1 MSSRFIKD
9 KTYTEACN
17 LPKMSEKVKNH
28 KNQAKTKNKTN
39 NENEKLIITFCVIFK
54 KNPICYIT
62 IA

>member
-1 MSSRFIKD
+1 MSSRFIKY

-17 LPKMSEKVKNH
+17 LPKMSEKVKNS
-28 KNQAKTKNKTN
+28 KNQAKPKQTN

-54 KNPICYIT
+54 KNPIRYIT